1 MAAIED
7 REIIALY
14 NARDEGAIIR
24 TQERYGSFCYRI
36 ARNILS
42 IHEDAE
48 ECVSDTYQVV
58 WNRIPP
64 ERPLSLRAF
73 LGRITRNL
81 SISRYRAN
89 HAQKR
94 YNGMEI
100 LLSELN
106 DCVPDATGVED
117 IADGNRLSELISD
130 WLESLPRED
139 CNLFVRR
146 YWYGESVKALAKE
159 WKCNANQLTQKLF
172 RMRQKLKQW
181 LEKEGVAV

>member
-24 TQERYGSFCYRI
+24 KQERYGSFCYRI

-81 SISRYRAN
+81 SISRYRA
-89 HAQKR
+89 K
-94 YNGMEI
+94 
-100 LLSELN
+100 
-106 DCVPDATGVED
+106 
-117 IADGNRLSELISD
+117 
-130 WLESLPRED
+130 SLPAA
-139 CNLFVRR
+139 
-146 YWYGESVKALAKE
+146 GAI
-159 WKCNANQLTQKLF
+159 
-172 RMRQKLKQW
+172 LKPEEAPEQQIS
-181 LEKEGVAV
+181 LSL